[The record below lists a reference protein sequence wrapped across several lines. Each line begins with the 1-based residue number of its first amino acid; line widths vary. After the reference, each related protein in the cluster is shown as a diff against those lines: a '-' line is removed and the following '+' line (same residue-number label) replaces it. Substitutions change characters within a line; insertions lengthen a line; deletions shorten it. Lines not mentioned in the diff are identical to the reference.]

1 MSPADFWSMT
11 FAEVELACRGYETR
25 MARVKE
31 VPRLIAAILLNVNR
45 KKGAR
50 AVGVEEVF
58 PLFTD
63 RHRKVQL
70 MTKEEFENLKE
81 LRKSIVW
88 QARDLRRN

>member
-1 MSPADFWSMT
+1 MT

-31 VPRLIAAILLNVNR
+31 VPRLIAAILVNTNL

-50 AVGVEEVF
+50 RINPEEVF

-63 RHRKVQL
+63 GHRKVQL
-70 MTKEEFENLKE
+70 MTKEEFENFKE
-81 LRKSIVW
+81 LRKSIKW
-88 QARDLRRN
+88 QVKDLRRN